1 MTTLEDLYYGNIV
14 PVDHSLKQGSAYN
27 KVSGYIDRH
36 KNDLLTT
43 LTEQQKEI
51 FEKLKDCESE
61 MHGMN
66 ERQAFTEGF
75 KLAARLLIEVM
86 QDPKENDN

>member
-1 MTTLEDLYYGNIV
+1 MTTLGDLYYGNIV
-14 PVDHSLKQGSAYN
+14 PVDHSFKQGSAYSE
-27 KVSGYIDRH
+27 VLGYSVRH
-36 KNDLLTT
+36 QDDLLATI
-43 LTEQQKEI
+43 TEQQKEI

-61 MHGMN
+61 LYNMN

-86 QDPKENDN
+86 RNTNE